1 MSQIVVTQN
10 AAQGLEI
17 CRLFLAEKN
26 PLAATHAGQ
35 IIIKHFQLL
44 EQNPQLGKSLND
56 DSELYEL
63 IIGFGDSGYVAL
75 YRYDPVSDVV
85 YLLAFKHQ
93 KQAGY

>member
-1 MSQIVVTQN
+1 MPQVIITQN

-26 PLAATHAGQ
+26 PLAATHAAQ
-35 IIIKHFQLL
+35 AIIKNFKLL
-44 EQNPQLGKSLND
+44 EQNPQLGKALNNN
-56 DSELYEL
+56 SELHEL
-63 IIGFGDSGYVAL
+63 VIAFGDSGYVTL
-75 YRYDPVSDVV
+75 YRYVQAADIV